1 MHPIVIIG
9 SGLAGYNT
17 AKELRKLDAAVPLVI
32 IASDSSPFYS
42 KPMLSNAIASK
53 KTPAAIALNT
63 PEQMAEQ
70 LKGAVRAH
78 TRVDAIDTAAH
89 TLKIGN
95 ETLHYSKLVLALG
108 ADQIRLPI
116 NGSGASDIQTVNDLD
131 DYARFRTAI
140 EGKKRVAIIGAGL
153 IGCEFANDLAAGGY
167 AVDIIDIAQQALGR
181 LLPPEGGDM
190 LKDKLS
196 ALGVQW
202 HLGTSVQSV
211 DAANGGYALTLA
223 NGATLQADIVLSAVG
238 LKPRTTLAAA
248 AGIKVNRGIVADRN
262 LATSAP
268 DVYTLGDCAEIEGMV
283 MPYVMPIM
291 HASRALAQ
299 TLAGKPTT
307 VSFPAMPV
315 MVKTPACPT
324 IVAPPAIGAV
334 GAWQVEATAD
344 GVKSLFNGADG
355 KLLGFALNGAAT
367 AERAN
372 LHLPFLV
379 AGVLCVASG
388 LLMIVLR
395 RIWSAALPPVAADAP
410 AQPL

>member
-17 AKELRKLDAAVPLVI
+17 AKELRKLDAATSLVV
-32 IASDSSPFYS
+32 IASDSSSFYS

-63 PEQMAEQ
+63 PAQMAEQ
-70 LKGAVRAH
+70 LKGIVRPN

-89 TLKIGN
+89 TLKIGE

-116 NGSGASDIQTVNDLD
+116 TGSGAADIQTVNDLD

-181 LLPPEGGDM
+181 LLPPEGGAM
-190 LKDKLS
+190 LKDKLT

-211 DAANGGYALTLA
+211 DTANGAYTLTLA
-223 NGATLQADIVLSAVG
+223 NGATLQSDIVLSAVG
-238 LKPRTTLAAA
+238 LKPRTALAAA

-299 TLAGKPTT
+299 TLTGKTT
-307 VSFPAMPV
+307 AVSFPAMPV

-324 IVAPPAIGAV
+324 IVAPPAIGAA
-334 GAWQVEATAD
+334 GSWQVAATAD
-344 GVKSLFNGADG
+344 GVKSLFNSADG

-367 AERAN
+367 AERAK
-372 LHLPFLV
+372 LAPQ
-379 AGVLCVASG
+379 
-388 LLMIVLR
+388 
-395 RIWSAALPPVAADAP
+395 LPPVLA
-410 AQPL
+410 

>member
-32 IASDSSPFYS
+32 IAADSSPFYS

-53 KTPAAIALNT
+53 KTPAAIALST
-63 PEQMAEQ
+63 PAQMAEQ
-70 LKGAVRAH
+70 LKGTVHAN

-89 TLKIGN
+89 TLKIGD

-116 NGSGASDIQTVNDLD
+116 NGSGAADIQTVNDLD
-131 DYARFRTAI
+131 DYARFRNAL

-167 AVDIIDIAQQALGR
+167 TVDIIDIAQQALAR
-181 LLPPEGGDM
+181 LLPPEGGAM
-190 LKDKLS
+190 LKDKLA
-196 ALGVQW
+196 ALGVHW

-211 DAANGGYALTLA
+211 DSDNGAYTLTLVG
-223 NGATLQADIVLSAVG
+223 GATLQADLVLSAVG
-238 LKPRTTLAAA
+238 LKPRTALAAA
-248 AGIKVNRGIVADRN
+248 AGIKINRGIVANRN

-268 DVYTLGDCAEIEGMV
+268 DVYTLGDCAEIEGLV

-299 TLAGKPTT
+299 TLAGKPTA

-324 IVAPPAIGAV
+324 IIAPPAV
-334 GAWQVEATAD
+334 GATGSWQVEATAD
-344 GVKSLFNGADG
+344 GVKSLFNSAEG
-355 KLLGFALNGAAT
+355 KLLGFALNGTAT
-367 AERAN
+367 AERAK
-372 LHLPFLV
+372 LAPQLP
-379 AGVLCVASG
+379 AVLA
-388 LLMIVLR
+388 
-395 RIWSAALPPVAADAP
+395 
-410 AQPL
+410 

>member
-53 KTPAAIALNT
+53 ITPAAIAMNT
-63 PEQMAEQ
+63 PDQMAEQ
-70 LKGAVRAH
+70 LKGTVRAN
-78 TRVDAIDTAAH
+78 TRIDAIDTAAH
-89 TLKIGN
+89 TLKIGD

-116 NGSGASDIQTVNDLD
+116 TGSGAADIQTVNDLD
-131 DYARFRTAI
+131 DYARFRASI

-167 AVDIIDIAQQALGR
+167 AVDVIDIAQQALGR
-181 LLPPEGGDM
+181 LLPPEGGAM

-211 DAANGGYALTLA
+211 DATNGGYTLTLA
-223 NGATLQADIVLSAVG
+223 NGKSLQTDIVLSAVG
-238 LKPRTTLAAA
+238 LKPRTALAAA

-262 LATSAP
+262 LATSAA
-268 DVYTLGDCAEIEGMV
+268 DVYTLGDCAEIEGLV

-299 TLAGKPTT
+299 TLAGKPAA

-324 IVAPPAIGAV
+324 IVAPPAIGAA
-334 GAWQVEATAD
+334 GTWQVEATAE
-344 GVKSLFNGADG
+344 GVKSLFTAADG

-367 AERAN
+367 AERAK
-372 LHLPFLV
+372 LASQLP
-379 AGVLCVASG
+379 AVLA
-388 LLMIVLR
+388 
-395 RIWSAALPPVAADAP
+395 
-410 AQPL
+410 

>member
-1 MHPIVIIG
+1 MHPIIIIG

-17 AKELRKLDAAVPLVI
+17 AKELRKLDTAVPLVI
-32 IASDSSPFYS
+32 IAADSSPFYS

-63 PEQMAEQ
+63 PAQMAEQ
-70 LKGAVRAH
+70 LKGSVRAN
-78 TRVDAIDTAAH
+78 TRIDTIDTAAH
-89 TLKIGN
+89 TLKIAD

-116 NGSGASDIQTVNDLD
+116 NGSGAADIQTVNDLD
-131 DYARFRTAI
+131 DYARFRNTL

-181 LLPPEGGDM
+181 LLPPEGGAM
-190 LKDKLS
+190 LKHKLA

-211 DAANGGYALTLA
+211 DSDNGAYTLTLA
-223 NGATLQADIVLSAVG
+223 NGATLQADLVLSAVG
-238 LKPRTTLAAA
+238 LKPRTALAAA
-248 AGIKVNRGIVADRN
+248 AGIKINRGIVANRN

-268 DVYTLGDCAEIEGMV
+268 DVYTLGDCAEIEGLV

-299 TLAGKPTT
+299 TLAGKPTA

-324 IVAPPAIGAV
+324 IIAPPAV
-334 GAWQVEATAD
+334 GATGSWQVEATAD
-344 GVKSLFNGADG
+344 GVKSLFNSAEG
-355 KLLGFALNGAAT
+355 KLLGFALNGTAT
-367 AERAN
+367 AERAK
-372 LHLPFLV
+372 LAPQLP
-379 AGVLCVASG
+379 AVLA
-388 LLMIVLR
+388 
-395 RIWSAALPPVAADAP
+395 
-410 AQPL
+410 

>member
-17 AKELRKLDAAVPLVI
+17 AKELRKLDTATPLVV
-32 IASDSSPFYS
+32 IASDSSSSYS

-53 KTPAAIALNT
+53 KTPAAIALST

-70 LKGAVRAH
+70 LKGSVRAN

-89 TLKIGN
+89 TLKIGD

-116 NGSGASDIQTVNDLD
+116 TGSGAADIQTVNDLD
-131 DYARFRTAI
+131 DYARFRSAI

-167 AVDIIDIAQQALGR
+167 AVDIIDIARQALGR
-181 LLPPEGGDM
+181 LLPPEGGAM

-211 DAANGGYALTLA
+211 DAANGGYTLTLA
-223 NGATLQADIVLSAVG
+223 NGRSLQTDIVLSAVG
-238 LKPRTTLAAA
+238 LKPRTALAAA

-268 DVYTLGDCAEIEGMV
+268 DVYTLGDCAEIEGLV

-299 TLAGKPTT
+299 TLAGKTT
-307 VSFPAMPV
+307 AVSFPAMPV

-324 IVAPPAIGAV
+324 IVAPPAV
-334 GAWQVEATAD
+334 GATGSWQVEATAD
-344 GVKSLFNGADG
+344 GVKSLFNSADG

-367 AERAN
+367 AERAK
-372 LHLPFLV
+372 LAPQLP
-379 AGVLCVASG
+379 AVLA
-388 LLMIVLR
+388 
-395 RIWSAALPPVAADAP
+395 
-410 AQPL
+410 

>member
-1 MHPIVIIG
+1 MHPIIIIG

-17 AKELRKLDAAVPLVI
+17 AKELRKLDTTTPLVV
-32 IASDSSPFYS
+32 IASDSSAFYS

-53 KTPAAIALNT
+53 KTPVALALNT
-63 PEQMAEQ
+63 PEQMSEQ
-70 LKGAVRAH
+70 LKSTVRAG

-89 TLKIGN
+89 TLKIGD

-116 NGSGASDIQTVNDLD
+116 TGSGAADIQTVNDLD

-181 LLPPEGGDM
+181 LLPPEGGAM
-190 LKDKLS
+190 LKDKLA

-211 DAANGGYALTLA
+211 DSVAGTYTLTLA
-223 NGATLQADIVLSAVG
+223 NGASLQADIVLSAVG
-238 LKPRTTLAAA
+238 LKPRTALAAA

-262 LATSAP
+262 LATSAA
-268 DVYTLGDCAEIEGMV
+268 DVYALGDCAEIEGMV

-299 TLAGKPTT
+299 TLAGKTT
-307 VSFPAMPV
+307 AVSFPAMPV

-324 IVAPPAIGAV
+324 IVAPPAV
-334 GAWQVEATAD
+334 GAAGSWQVEATAE

-367 AERAN
+367 AERAK
-372 LHLPFLV
+372 LAPQLP
-379 AGVLCVASG
+379 AVLA
-388 LLMIVLR
+388 
-395 RIWSAALPPVAADAP
+395 
-410 AQPL
+410 

>member
-1 MHPIVIIG
+1 MHPIIIIG

-17 AKELRKLDAAVPLVI
+17 AKELRKLDTAVPLVI
-32 IASDSSPFYS
+32 IAADSSPFYS

-63 PEQMAEQ
+63 PAQMAEQ
-70 LKGAVRAH
+70 LKGSVRAN
-78 TRVDAIDTAAH
+78 TRIDTIDTAAH
-89 TLKIGN
+89 TLKIGD

-116 NGSGASDIQTVNDLD
+116 NGSGAADIQTVNDLD
-131 DYARFRTAI
+131 DYARFRNAL

-181 LLPPEGGDM
+181 LLPPEGGAM
-190 LKDKLS
+190 LKHKLA

-211 DAANGGYALTLA
+211 DSDNGAYTLTLA
-223 NGATLQADIVLSAVG
+223 NGATLQADLVLSAVG
-238 LKPRTTLAAA
+238 LKPRTALAAT

-262 LATSAP
+262 LATSTP
-268 DVYTLGDCAEIEGMV
+268 DVYTLGDCAEIEGLV

-299 TLAGKPTT
+299 TLAGKPTA

-324 IVAPPAIGAV
+324 IVAPPAV
-334 GAWQVEATAD
+334 GATGSWQVEATAD
-344 GVKSLFNGADG
+344 GVKSLFNSAEG
-355 KLLGFALNGAAT
+355 KLLGFALNGTAT
-367 AERAN
+367 AERAK
-372 LHLPFLV
+372 LAPQLP
-379 AGVLCVASG
+379 AVLA
-388 LLMIVLR
+388 
-395 RIWSAALPPVAADAP
+395 
-410 AQPL
+410 